1 MKSFLLVLL
10 TGCAASPVV
19 IEKESHLLLIGGPD
33 ATQEEASAN
42 LEPNATNTVDSFAV
56 KPDTEETEDVE
67 DNASSSVF
75 FPDKLDFD
83 KPTRPEPE
91 FIPVPFLYTEQTGL
105 SWYGINGLAIA
116 RDGTVGMLGM
126 SGGNSCEYDPNV
138 ASLVGADFTNQSCP
152 DIPEEYDGQGRVM
165 FLCGDDIGFWSPTWG
180 DQHYVVPGLLAAK
193 VTAEGFV
200 TIEDAEVCQVS
211 RRDHDGGVASVEV
224 PSILCASTP
233 SMDVDET
240 NDVIYLANG
249 DVYAVVDDGYRLL
262 ASDVGDMVAV
272 AEPHK
277 AAVVA
282 WEGETTIGA
291 VDSAGS
297 LLWRTEADGSIYDL
311 ESVGDQGA
319 VFALVY
325 DDISLPGSFVAY
337 DGAQGEVWGDGI
349 AWNGLLDFSITRD
362 ATKMVVSANGAIYT
376 YDIVIKEPEL

>member
-33 ATQEEASAN
+33 ATQEEVSAN

-91 FIPVPFLYTEQTGL
+91 SIPVPFLYTEQTGL
-105 SWYGINGLAIA
+105 SSH
-116 RDGTVGMLGM
+116 DGVTGMLGM
-126 SGGNSCEYDPNV
+126 SGGNSCEYDPNI

-180 DQHYVVPGLLAAK
+180 DQHYVVPGLLATK

-272 AEPHK
+272 AEPYK

-325 DDISLPGSFVAY
+325 EDISLPGSFVAY

-349 AWNGLLDFSITRD
+349 AWDGLLDFSITRD

-376 YDIVIKEPEL
+376 YDIVIEEPEL

>member
-1 MKSFLLVLL
+1 MKSFLFVLL
-10 TGCAASPVV
+10 TGCAVSPVV
-19 IEKESHLLLIGGPD
+19 VEEESRLLLIGNPD
-33 ATQEEASAN
+33 TVQEEAPLS
-42 LEPNATNTVDSFAV
+42 LESNSINAVGILAG
-56 KPDTEETEDVE
+56 KPAVE
-67 DNASSSVF
+67 DEDTTSSSSAVF

-83 KPTRPEPE
+83 KPTRPDPEPV
-91 FIPVPFLYTEQTGL
+91 PVPFLYTEQTGL

-126 SGGNSCEYDPNV
+126 SGGNSCEYDPNI

-180 DQHYVVPGLLAAK
+180 DQHYVVPGLLATK

-272 AEPHK
+272 AEPYK

-297 LLWRTEADGSIYDL
+297 LLWRSEAAGSIYDL

-376 YDIVIKEPEL
+376 YNIVIEEPEL

>member
-1 MKSFLLVLL
+1 MKSFLFVLL
-10 TGCAASPVV
+10 TGCAVSPVV
-19 IEKESHLLLIGGPD
+19 VEEESRLLLIGNPD
-33 ATQEEASAN
+33 TVQEEAPLSPESN
-42 LEPNATNTVDSFAV
+42 SINAVGILAG
-56 KPDTEETEDVE
+56 KPAVE
-67 DNASSSVF
+67 DEDTTSSSSAFF

-83 KPTRPEPE
+83 KPTRPDPEPV
-91 FIPVPFLYTEQTGL
+91 PVPFLYTEQTGL
-105 SWYGINGLAIA
+105 WWFGINGLAIA

-126 SGGNSCEYDPNV
+126 SGGNSCEYDPNI

-180 DQHYVVPGLLAAK
+180 DQHYVVPGLLATK

-272 AEPHK
+272 AEPYK

-376 YDIVIKEPEL
+376 YNIVIEEPEL